1 MFSSKSPQKCGF
13 LMRRRL
19 QKFLPI
25 VLIALMVQ
33 ILAPI
38 GACWAAVIAVSDPLG
53 SAVICHDSAVASGHQ
68 GDRGSEH
75 RAHDGACAICCV
87 LHASASADTPRA
99 AAFTTPYREVER
111 VVWREEALDLSASRT
126 GSNSQARAPPLSM

>member
-1 MFSSKSPQKCGF
+1 
-13 LMRRRL
+13 MRRRL

-33 ILAPI
+33 VLAPI
-38 GACWAAVIAVSDPLG
+38 GACWAAAIAASDPLG
-53 SAVICHDSAVASGHQ
+53 LAAICHDSAAGSGQQ
-68 GDRGSEH
+68 GDQGGEH

-87 LHASASADTPRA
+87 LHAGTSADTPRLPTLA
-99 AAFTTPYREVER
+99 APHRQAER
-111 VVWREEALDLSASRT
+111 VVWRDEALGLPVFRT